1 MYEMLLGD
9 GGIERAING
18 FVWGPIMLALLVGFG
33 YIMTFWSKG
42 LQFRKLGFVFKRT
55 LGNAL
60 KGGSQEKD
68 GNNITPFQA
77 MATALAS
84 TIGTGNIVGIAT
96 AIVMGGPGAIFW
108 MWIAAAGGMMTKYS
122 EITLALKYREKNEAG
137 MYTGGPMY
145 YLKNGLGSRAGWQGT
160 LGKILAVLFSLFAA
174 IACFGIGNLTQGN
187 SIASSLNDTFGVPT
201 NITGIVLA
209 ILVALVIVG
218 GINGIAK
225 VTGKLVPFMAVFYLV
240 FAIIV
245 LIINITDIP
254 NALYSIFVG
263 AFSPE
268 AVGGGAMGVTIGAA
282 IKYGIARGVFANEAG
297 LGSAPIAHASSS
309 TKDPVEQGLW
319 GIFEV
324 FTVSFLIC
332 TMTALVILTSF
343 DANGQPMWQ
352 SGLDGAPLSLA
363 CFGMALPW
371 FNLGNIVVTLGIIMF
386 ALSTLLGW
394 SFYGET
400 AINFLFRNT
409 SAGTR
414 RVLTI
419 AYRCL
424 YVVIVYVGCVGGLHV
439 IWNVSDTF
447 NGLMALPNL
456 IGLFFMS
463 GIVIKETKRYFK
475 NIEAGVPTLTGA
487 DGNYSAEDIAS
498 TAPKDYSKKK

>member
-1 MYEMLLGD
+1 MYEMLLGPE
-9 GGIERAING
+9 GIERTING
-18 FVWGPIMLALLVGFG
+18 FVWGPIMLTLLVGFG
-33 YIMTFWSKG
+33 YIMTFWSRG
-42 LQFRKLGFVFKRT
+42 QQFRKLGFVFKRT
-55 LGNAL
+55 IGGAL
-60 KGGSQEKD
+60 KDGSKEKD

-122 EITLALKYREKNEAG
+122 EITLALKYREKNEMG

-145 YLKNGLGSRAGWQGT
+145 YLRNGLGSRKGWQGI
-160 LGKILAVLFSLFAA
+160 LGKILAFLFSLFAA

-187 SIASSLNDTFGVPT
+187 SIASSLNDTFGVPVQ
-201 NITGIVLA
+201 ITGVVLA
-209 ILVALVIVG
+209 IVVAVVIVG

-225 VTGKLVPFMAVFYLV
+225 VTEKLVPFMALFYLI
-240 FAIIV
+240 FALIV

-254 NALYSIFVG
+254 YAFYSIFVG
-263 AFSPE
+263 AFNPE

-332 TMTALVILTSF
+332 TLTALVILTSF
-343 DANGQPMWQ
+343 DTDGVTPMWQ
-352 SGLDGAPLSLA
+352 SGLEGAPLSLA
-363 CFGMALPW
+363 CFNSALPW
-371 FNLGNIVVTLGIIMF
+371 FNLGAIVVTLGIIMF

-400 AINFLFRNT
+400 ALLYLFHGA
-409 SAGTR
+409 SAGTK
-414 RVLTI
+414 RVLTLL
-419 AYRCL
+419 YRAL
-424 YVVIVYVGCVGGLHV
+424 YVVIVYVGCIGGLQT

-456 IGLFFMS
+456 IGLFFLS
-463 GIVIKETKRYFK
+463 GVVMKETKRYFK
-475 NIEAGVPTLTGA
+475 NIDAGLPTLTGA

-498 TAPKDYSKKK
+498 TAPKN

>member
-1 MYEMLLGD
+1 MYDILLGPE
-9 GGIERAING
+9 GIERSLNG

-33 YIMTFWSKG
+33 YLMTFWSKG

-55 LGNAL
+55 LGNSL
-60 KGGSQEKD
+60 KGGSKEKD

-145 YLKNGLGSRAGWQGT
+145 YLKNGLGSRPGWQGT
-160 LGKILAVLFSLFAA
+160 LGRFLAVCFALFAA
-174 IACFGIGNLTQGN
+174 IACFGIGNLTQAN
-187 SIASSLNDTFGVPT
+187 SIASSLNDTFGIPVQ
-201 NITGIVLA
+201 ITGVVLA
-209 ILVALVIVG
+209 IVVGLVIVG

-225 VTGKLVPFMAVFYLV
+225 VTEKLVPFMAVFYFV
-240 FAIIV
+240 FALIA
-245 LIINITDIP
+245 LIINIGEIP
-254 NALYSIFVG
+254 HAISSIFIG
-263 AFSPE
+263 AFNPE
-268 AVGGGAMGVTIGAA
+268 AVGGGAMGIAIGQA

-332 TMTALVILTSF
+332 TLTALVILTSF
-343 DANGQPMWQ
+343 DVNGTPMWQ

-363 CFGMALPW
+363 CFNLALPW
-371 FNLGNIVVTLGIIMF
+371 FNLGSIVVTLGIIMF

-400 AINFLFRNT
+400 SLNFLFRKA
-409 SAGTR
+409 SSSTR
-414 RVLTI
+414 RGLTI
-419 AYRCL
+419 AYRVL
-424 YVVIVYVGCVGGLHV
+424 YVIIVYVGCIGGLQT

-456 IGLFFMS
+456 IGLFFLS
-463 GIVIKETKRYFK
+463 GVVIRETKRYFA
-475 NIEAGVPTLTGA
+475 NIEKGLPTLTGA
-487 DGNYSAEDIAS
+487 DGNYTAEEIAS
-498 TAPKDYSKKK
+498 TAPKDYSKK

>member
-1 MYEMLLGD
+1 MYEMLLGPE
-9 GGIERAING
+9 GLERTLNG

-33 YIMTFWSKG
+33 YVMTFWSKG
-42 LQFRKLGFVFKRT
+42 QQFRKLGFVFKRT
-55 LGNAL
+55 LGGAL

-68 GNNITPFQA
+68 GKNITPFQA

-96 AIVMGGPGAIFW
+96 AITVGGPGAIFW
-108 MWIAAAGGMMTKYS
+108 MWVAAAGGMMTKYS
-122 EITLALKYREKNEAG
+122 EITLAMKYREKNELG

-145 YLKNGLGSRAGWQGT
+145 YLRNGLGSREGWQGG
-160 LGKILAVLFSLFAA
+160 LGKFLAVCFSLFAA

-187 SIASSLNDTFGVPT
+187 SIASSLNDTFGIPT

-209 ILVALVIVG
+209 IIVGVVIVG

-225 VTGKLVPFMAVFYLV
+225 VTEKLVPFMAVFYLL
-240 FAIIV
+240 FAIIA
-245 LIINITDIP
+245 LIINFQEIP
-254 NALYSIFVG
+254 AAFSSIFVG
-263 AFSPE
+263 AFNPE
-268 AVGGGAMGVTIGAA
+268 AVGGGAVGITIGSA
-282 IKYGIARGVFANEAG
+282 IKFGIARGVFANEAG
-297 LGSAPIAHASSS
+297 LGSAPMAHASSS

-332 TMTALVILTSF
+332 TLTALVILTSI
-343 DANGQPMWQ
+343 DVNGEPMWLA
-352 SGLDGAPLSLA
+352 SGLNGAPLSLA
-363 CFGMALPW
+363 CFNMALPW
-371 FNLGNIVVTLGIIMF
+371 FNIGSIVVTLGIIMF

-400 AINFLFRNT
+400 SLLYLFHNASANT
-409 SAGTR
+409 KR
-414 RVLTI
+414 MLTI
-419 AYRCL
+419 AYRVV
-424 YVVIVYVGCVGGLHV
+424 YVIVVYVGCIGGLEI

-456 IGLFFMS
+456 IGLFFLS
-463 GIVIKETKRYFK
+463 GVVMKETKRYFK
-475 NIEAGVPTLTGA
+475 NIDAGLPTLTDA

-498 TAPKDYSKKK
+498 TAPKS

>member
-1 MYEMLLGD
+1 MYEMLLGPD
-9 GGIERAING
+9 GIERALNG
-18 FVWGPIMLALLVGFG
+18 FVWGPIMLTLLVGFG
-33 YIMTFWSKG
+33 YVMTFWSKG

-55 LGNAL
+55 LGSAL
-60 KGGSQEKD
+60 KGGAPAKD

-96 AIVMGGPGAIFW
+96 AITVGGPGAIFW

-122 EITLALKYREKNEAG
+122 EITLALKYREKNELG

-145 YLKNGLGSRAGWQGT
+145 YLRNGLGSRPGWQGA
-160 LGKILAVLFSLFAA
+160 LGKILAVCFSLFAA

-201 NITGIVLA
+201 WITGIVLA
-209 ILVALVIVG
+209 VLVGFVIVG

-225 VTGKLVPFMAVFYLV
+225 VTEKLVPFMAVFYLA
-240 FAIIV
+240 FALIV
-245 LIINITDIP
+245 LIINIGAIP
-254 NALYSIFVG
+254 HAFESIFVG
-263 AFSPE
+263 AFNPE
-268 AVGGGAMGVTIGAA
+268 AVGGGAVGITIGSA

-332 TMTALVILTSF
+332 TLTALVILTSF
-343 DANGQPMWQ
+343 DTNGDPMWL
-352 SGLDGAPLSLA
+352 SGLNGAPLSLA
-363 CFGMALPW
+363 CFNQALPW
-371 FNLGNIVVTLGIIMF
+371 FNLGAIVVTLGIIMF

-400 AINFLFRNT
+400 ALLYLFHGA
-409 SAGTR
+409 SAGTK
-414 RVLTI
+414 RVLTLL
-419 AYRCL
+419 YRAL
-424 YVVIVYVGCVGGLHV
+424 YVVVVYIGCIGGLEI

-456 IGLFFMS
+456 IGLFFLS
-463 GIVIKETKRYFK
+463 GVVMKETKRFFSNVEK
-475 NIEAGVPTLTGA
+475 GLPTLTGA
-487 DGNYSAEDIAS
+487 EGDYSEEDIAS
-498 TAPKDYSKKK
+498 TAPKA

>member
-1 MYEMLLGD
+1 MYEMLLGPE
-9 GGIERAING
+9 GIERTING
-18 FVWGPIMLALLVGFG
+18 FVWGPIMLTLLVGFG
-33 YIMTFWSKG
+33 YIMTFWSRG
-42 LQFRKLGFVFKRT
+42 QQFRKLGFVFKRT
-55 LGNAL
+55 IGGAL
-60 KGGSQEKD
+60 KGGSKEKD

-122 EITLALKYREKNEAG
+122 EITLAVKYREKNEMG

-145 YLKNGLGSRAGWQGT
+145 YLRNGLGSRKGWQGI
-160 LGKILAVLFSLFAA
+160 LGKILAFLFSLFAA

-187 SIASSLNDTFGVPT
+187 SIASSLNDTFGVPVQ
-201 NITGIVLA
+201 ITGVVLA
-209 ILVALVIVG
+209 IIVAVVIVG

-225 VTGKLVPFMAVFYLV
+225 VTEKLVPFMALFYLI

-254 NALYSIFVG
+254 HAFYSIFVG
-263 AFSPE
+263 AFNPE

-332 TMTALVILTSF
+332 TLTALVILTSF
-343 DANGQPMWQ
+343 DTDGVTPMWQ

-363 CFGMALPW
+363 CFNSALPW
-371 FNLGNIVVTLGIIMF
+371 FNLGAIVVTLGIIMF

-400 AINFLFRNT
+400 ALLYLFHGA
-409 SAGTR
+409 SAGTK
-414 RVLTI
+414 RVLTLL
-419 AYRCL
+419 YRAV
-424 YVVIVYVGCVGGLHV
+424 YVVVVYIGCIGGLQT

-456 IGLFFMS
+456 IGLFFLS
-463 GIVIKETKRYFK
+463 GVVMKETKRYFK
-475 NIEAGVPTLTGA
+475 NIDAGLPTLTGA

-498 TAPKDYSKKK
+498 TAPKN

>member
-1 MYEMLLGD
+1 MYDLFLGPE
-9 GGIERAING
+9 GIERTVNG
-18 FVWGPIMLALLVGFG
+18 FVMGPIMLALLVGFG
-33 YIMTFWSKG
+33 YIMTFRSKG

-122 EITLALKYREKNEAG
+122 EITLALKYREKNDAG

-145 YLKNGLGSRAGWQGT
+145 YLKNGLGSRPGFQGA
-160 LGKILAVLFSLFAA
+160 LGKFLAVCFSVFAA
-174 IACFGIGNLTQGN
+174 IACFGIGNMTQSN
-187 SIASSLNDTFGVPT
+187 SIASSLHDTFGVPVSV
-201 NITGIVLA
+201 TGVVLA
-209 ILVALVIVG
+209 ILVFIVILG

-225 VTGKLVPFMAVFYLV
+225 VTEKLVPFMAVFYLA

-254 NALYSIFVG
+254 HALYSIFYG
-263 AFSPE
+263 AFNPE
-268 AVGGGAMGVTIGAA
+268 AVGGGAMGITIGAA

-324 FTVSFLIC
+324 FTVSFMIC
-332 TMTALVILTSF
+332 TLTALVILTSF
-343 DANGQPMWQ
+343 DASGTPMWQ

-363 CFGMALPW
+363 CFNLALPW
-371 FNLGNIVVTLGIIMF
+371 FNIGSIVVTLGIIMF

-400 AINFLFRNT
+400 ALNFLFRKT
-409 SAGTR
+409 SASTR
-414 RVLTI
+414 RTLTI
-419 AYRCL
+419 VYRIIF
-424 YVVIVYVGCVGGLHV
+424 VIAVYIGSVGGLQT
-439 IWNVSDTF
+439 IWNVADTF

-456 IGLFFMS
+456 IGLFFLS
-463 GIVIKETKRYFK
+463 GVVIRETKRYFK
-475 NIEAGVPTLTGA
+475 NIEAGLPTLTGA
-487 DGNYSAEDIAS
+487 DGSYSAEDIAS
-498 TAPKDYSKKK
+498 TAQKDYSKK

>member
-1 MYEMLLGD
+1 MYEMLLGPE
-9 GGIERAING
+9 GIERTLNG

-33 YIMTFWSKG
+33 YIMTFWSRG
-42 LQFRKLGFVFKRT
+42 QQFRKLGFVFKRT
-55 LGNAL
+55 IGGAL

-68 GNNITPFQA
+68 GINITPFQA

-122 EITLALKYREKNEAG
+122 EITLAMKYREKNEMG
-137 MYTGGPMY
+137 VYTGGPMY
-145 YLKNGLGSRAGWQGT
+145 YLRNGLGSREGWQGT
-160 LGKILAVLFSLFAA
+160 LGKILAFLFSLFAA

-187 SIASSLNDTFGVPT
+187 SIASSLNDTFGVPVQ
-201 NITGIVLA
+201 ITGVVLA
-209 ILVALVIVG
+209 IVVAVVIVG

-225 VTGKLVPFMAVFYLV
+225 VTEKLVPFMALFYIIFVF
-240 FAIIV
+240 IV

-254 NALYSIFVG
+254 HAFYSIFVG
-263 AFSPE
+263 AFNPE

-324 FTVSFLIC
+324 FTVSFMIC
-332 TMTALVILTSF
+332 TLTALVILTSF
-343 DANGQPMWQ
+343 DTDGVTPMWQ

-363 CFGMALPW
+363 CFNSALPW
-371 FNLGNIVVTLGIIMF
+371 FNLGAIVVTLGIIMF

-400 AINFLFRNT
+400 ALLYLFHGA
-409 SAGTR
+409 SAGTK
-414 RVLTI
+414 RVLTLL
-419 AYRCL
+419 YRAL
-424 YVVIVYVGCVGGLHV
+424 YVVIVYVGCIGGLQT

-456 IGLFFMS
+456 IGLFFLS
-463 GIVIKETKRYFK
+463 GVVMKETKRYFK
-475 NIEAGVPTLTGA
+475 NIDAGLPTLTGA

-498 TAPKDYSKKK
+498 TAPKN

>member
-1 MYEMLLGD
+1 MYEMLLGPE
-9 GGIERAING
+9 GIERTING
-18 FVWGPIMLALLVGFG
+18 FVWGPIMLTLLVGFG
-33 YIMTFWSKG
+33 YIMTFWSRG
-42 LQFRKLGFVFKRT
+42 QQFRKLGFVFKRT
-55 LGNAL
+55 IGGAL
-60 KGGSQEKD
+60 KGGSKEKD

-122 EITLALKYREKNEAG
+122 EITLAVKYREKNEMG

-145 YLKNGLGSRAGWQGT
+145 YLRNGLGSRKGWQGI
-160 LGKILAVLFSLFAA
+160 LGKILAFLFSLFAA

-187 SIASSLNDTFGVPT
+187 SIASSLNDTFGVPVQ
-201 NITGIVLA
+201 ITGVVLA
-209 ILVALVIVG
+209 IVVAVVIVG

-225 VTGKLVPFMAVFYLV
+225 VTEKLVPFMALFYLI
-240 FAIIV
+240 FALIV

-254 NALYSIFVG
+254 YAFYSIFVG
-263 AFSPE
+263 AFNPE

-332 TMTALVILTSF
+332 TLTALVILTSF
-343 DANGQPMWQ
+343 DTDGVTPMWQ

-363 CFGMALPW
+363 CFNSALPW
-371 FNLGNIVVTLGIIMF
+371 FNLGAIVVTLGIIMF

-400 AINFLFRNT
+400 ALLYLFHGA
-409 SAGTR
+409 SAGTK
-414 RVLTI
+414 RVLTLL
-419 AYRCL
+419 YRAL
-424 YVVIVYVGCVGGLHV
+424 YVVIVYVGCIGGLQT

-456 IGLFFMS
+456 IGLFFLS
-463 GIVIKETKRYFK
+463 GVVMKETKRYFK
-475 NIEAGVPTLTGA
+475 NIDAGLPTLTGA

-498 TAPKDYSKKK
+498 TAPKN